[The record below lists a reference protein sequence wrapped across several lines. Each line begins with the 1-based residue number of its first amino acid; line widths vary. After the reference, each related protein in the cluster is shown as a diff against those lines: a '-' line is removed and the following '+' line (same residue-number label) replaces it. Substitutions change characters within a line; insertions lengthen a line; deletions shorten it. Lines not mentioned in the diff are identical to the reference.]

1 MLSKIS
7 RSLTQAQKVSWN
19 SRIWLICTLFSAL
32 SSNLLE
38 TSATR
43 VSELPP
49 LLIQGKYCNE
59 TLFLQEELTQP
70 KHLNPIL
77 MTLYFWFCRVQ
88 TKEQFMQFSKEPIM
102 RNFGE
107 LPFGEIPEPLKY
119 VRPFSKYILPQFGP
133 DRPLL
138 LKSIFDI

>member
-1 MLSKIS
+1 LIFNRAFIEGSQLIWGSHYLVSQELHILEYICFIAMLSKIS
-7 RSLTQAQKVSWN
+7 RSLTQAQKVSHLDHFDINVLVFSN
-19 SRIWLICTLFSAL
+19 SW
-32 SSNLLE
+32 SSRSE

-77 MTLYFWFCRVQ
+77 MTLYF
-88 TKEQFMQFSKEPIM
+88 
-102 RNFGE
+102 
-107 LPFGEIPEPLKY
+107 
-119 VRPFSKYILPQFGP
+119 
-133 DRPLL
+133 
-138 LKSIFDI
+138 